1 MTDWIKQLA
10 NIPDIIVAEN
20 HVLASHLPMRVGG
33 TVECWVRCL
42 SLAGIK
48 QALPIIRRQTWRIHW
63 PFEDWLV
70 RDTGLQGCVLRL
82 EGEFEQIRSNAD
94 SIELGSASL
103 WSNIPKHATDFAELA
118 TWSGSVGASLLHEKA
133 EKLFSGM
140 EMEVEWLQG
149 RHKHRIYYDHT
160 TKFQAP
166 NNSIPLQIKIFR
178 MRKKKNIKP
187 TRNGQLFQLEKNIL
201 PSTYLQELSL
211 DSVRLRNWKISTDNP
226 NYVVHTGM
234 GELEDL
240 QLLQKAL
247 NQRLQPARNTSLE
260 LRLSIFGKK

>member
-10 NIPDIIVAEN
+10 NIPGIIVAEN
-20 HVLASHLPMRVGG
+20 HLLATHLPMRVGG
-33 TVECWVRCL
+33 PVECWIRCL
-42 SLAGIK
+42 SLGGIK

-63 PFEDWLV
+63 PFEEWLV
-70 RDTGLQGCVLRL
+70 RDSGIHGCVLRL
-82 EGEFEQIRSNAD
+82 EGDFEQIRVYPDA
-94 SIELGSASL
+94 IELGSAAL
-103 WSNIPKHATDFAELA
+103 WSNIPIHAIHFAELA
-118 TWSGSVGASLLHEKA
+118 KWSGSVGASILHDNA

-149 RHKHRIYYDHT
+149 RHKHRIYYDQN

-166 NNSIPLQIKIFR
+166 NNAIPLYIKIFHI
-178 MRKKKNIKP
+178 RKKKNIKP
-187 TRNGQLFQLEKNIL
+187 IRNGQLFQLEKKSL

-211 DSVRLRNWKISTDNP
+211 DAVRLRNWKISVDNP